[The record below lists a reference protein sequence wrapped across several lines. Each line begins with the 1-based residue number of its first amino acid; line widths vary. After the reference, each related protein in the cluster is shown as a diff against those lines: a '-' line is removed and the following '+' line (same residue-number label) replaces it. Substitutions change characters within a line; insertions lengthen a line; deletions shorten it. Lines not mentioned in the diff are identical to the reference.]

1 MKYINIKNTKNQ
13 ENLHLYEDFLDDLNY
28 DSYDEEDP
36 ISSTDDL
43 NDLSTV
49 SDDSFDSLLN
59 NVNIKRAE
67 TCGLDL
73 RSYEDKIME
82 WIRNSG
88 MFKGMYKEDERDKAR
103 TRGWGSSYPIAVIN
117 NDGTIDAYGN
127 VHISGLKEFP
137 EYIYFNKIYTV
148 TEGGINIPGNFT
160 VRNCKFETLPDGF
173 PEEVEG
179 NYSLFRLPN
188 LKSLKNIATSI
199 DGTLEIVM
207 CDNLTDFTN
216 GIKKLGK
223 SVLYIGKDDIST
235 NDILNASYFKPN
247 KKIDQLVKESI
258 VYKNQ
263 NMLNEAFNSDI
274 LKQLFSMP
282 ENKNALAK
290 IKEIPILWSSLPD
303 LSIFPCYGLDKV
315 FSEHKKRA
323 DMNSFGLSIL
333 CDKNNVIKF
342 IITGADK
349 SKQWADSKLLYA
361 DDSAIQTILDNNKA
375 LRRLSLSS
383 TLTEQEKEDLQKSL
397 KAAHVDTS
405 LPYDYS
411 LIYKGVYDIRKHF
424 EISMLKYAPSECV
437 RCYICK
443 SSKLGDYEFT
453 YLGDKQKRQ
462 DVQSDRASNV
472 FGTYITKTKNFINS
486 PLYKK
491 YINRLIDDNM
501 YKNINLMR
509 YDRGIIVQLA
519 KNVKNSITIGA
530 EKVRRKMISF
540 YNNNAISG
548 DSLDLIYE
556 KFTQCDVSNV
566 IKECNDAINSF
577 DNIKNINVSNRDAV
591 LHSKD
596 YSTDGATREKLK
608 NSFANS
614 GDYGSYRR
622 FAFLHDAFITIRRLA
637 LLLSALEAYEYGD
650 YESFS
655 EVRLNALFKNQAI

>member
-13 ENLHLYEDFLDDLNY
+13 ENLHINEDFLDDLNY

-43 NDLSTV
+43 NDLSAV

-59 NVNIKRAE
+59 NVNIKRSE

-73 RSYEDKIME
+73 HSYENKIIE
-82 WIRNSG
+82 WLRNSG
-88 MFKGMYKEDERDKAR
+88 RFKGICRESERDKAENYY
-103 TRGWGSSYPIAVIN
+103 WASNYPIAVIN
-117 NDGTIDAYGN
+117 NDGTVDVYGN
-127 VHISGLKEFP
+127 VYISGLKEFP
-137 EYIYFNKIYTV
+137 EYVYFNKIYAV
-148 TEGGINIPGNFT
+148 TKHIDIPGNFT

-179 NYSLFRLPN
+179 SYSLFKLPN

-247 KKIDQLVKESI
+247 KKVDQLVKESI

-282 ENKNALAK
+282 ENKNALAT

-323 DMNSFGLSIL
+323 DMKSFGLSIL

-349 SKQWADSKLLYA
+349 SKQWTESKLLYA
-361 DDSAIQTILDNNKA
+361 DNSAIQTIIDNNKA
-375 LRRLSLSS
+375 LKRLSSS
-383 TLTEQEKEDLQKSL
+383 SLLTEKEKEDLQKSL
-397 KAAHVDTS
+397 KSAHVDTS
-405 LPYDYS
+405 LPYDYN
-411 LIYKGVYDIRKHF
+411 LTYKGVYDIRKYF

-453 YLGDKQKRQ
+453 YLGDRQKRHN
-462 DVQSDRASNV
+462 VQSDRASNI

-491 YINRLIDDNM
+491 YINGLIDDNM

-509 YDRGIIVQLA
+509 YDRGLIVELA

-530 EKVRRKMISF
+530 EKVRRKMVSF
-540 YNNNAISG
+540 YNNNTISG
-548 DSLDLIYE
+548 DLLDSIYE
-556 KFTQCDVSNV
+556 KLVECKISDT
-566 IKECNDAINSF
+566 IKECNDAIDLYSSNA
-577 DNIKNINVSNRDAV
+577 KKTNVNNKEVV
-591 LHSKD
+591 LHSSE
-596 YSTDGATREKLK
+596 YGTVGSNREKIT
-608 NSFANS
+608 NSFADSANIS
-614 GDYGSYRR
+614 SYRR
-622 FAFLHDAFITIRRLA
+622 LEFLHDAFILIRRLA
-637 LLLSALEAYEYGD
+637 LILSALEAYEYGD
-650 YESFS
+650 YNSFS
-655 EVRLNALFKNQAI
+655 KERLKTMFNQGI

>member
-13 ENLHLYEDFLDDLNY
+13 ENLHINEDFLDDLNY

-103 TRGWGSSYPIAVIN
+103 TRGWGSIAVIN

-137 EYIYFNKIYTV
+137 EYIYFNKIYAV

-247 KKIDQLVKESI
+247 KKVDQLVKESI

-290 IKEIPILWSSLPD
+290 IKEIPILWSSLSD
-303 LSIFPCYGLDKV
+303 LSIFPCYGLNNV

-349 SKQWADSKLLYA
+349 SEQWADSKLLYA

-375 LRRLSLSS
+375 LRRLSSSS
-383 TLTEQEKEDLQKSL
+383 TLTEQEKEGLQKSL

-411 LIYKGVYDIRKHF
+411 LIYKSVYYIRKHF

-453 YLGDKQKRQ
+453 YLGDKQKRY
-462 DVQSDRASNV
+462 DVQSGRASNV
-472 FGTYITKTKNFINS
+472 FGMYITKTKNFINS

-491 YINRLIDDNM
+491 YIKYLIDDNM

-509 YDRGIIVQLA
+509 YDRGLIAQLA
-519 KNVKNSITIGA
+519 KNVKNSVTIGA
-530 EKVRRKMISF
+530 EKVRRKMVSF
-540 YNNNAISG
+540 YNNNTISG
-548 DSLDLIYE
+548 DLLDLIYE
-556 KFTQCDVSNV
+556 KFAQCDVSDV
-566 IKECNDAINSF
+566 IKECNNAIKDFN
-577 DNIKNINVSNRDAV
+577 DIKSINVSNRDAV

-596 YSTDGATREKLK
+596 YSTDGVTREKLK
-608 NSFANS
+608 NTFANS
-614 GDYGSYRR
+614 ADYGSYRR
-622 FAFLHDAFITIRRLA
+622 FEFLHDAFITIRRLA

-655 EVRLNALFKNQAI
+655 EDRLNALFKNQAI